1 MERKELESQYRL
13 ERDICAGANASEYH
27 KKRFAELSKE
37 LGKADGT
44 KMTNVK
50 TTKSVETVMT
60 SGTETVATISDTTNS
75 EDVTIVSTDE
85 APKKK

>member
-1 MERKELESQYRL
+1 
-13 ERDICAGANASEYH
+13 
-27 KKRFAELSKE
+27 
-37 LGKADGT
+37 
-44 KMTNVK
+44 
-50 TTKSVETVMT
+50 MT